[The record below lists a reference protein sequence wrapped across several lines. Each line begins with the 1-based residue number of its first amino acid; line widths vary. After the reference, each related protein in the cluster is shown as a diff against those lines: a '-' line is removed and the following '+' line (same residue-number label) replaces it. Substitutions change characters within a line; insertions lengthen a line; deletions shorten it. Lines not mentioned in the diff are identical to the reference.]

1 MSTSS
6 PSPRSYEFGQ
16 FQLDVPNCLLL
27 HDGKTVS
34 VAPKAFDTLVA
45 LVEHNGRV
53 LGKEELIKLIWPD
66 TFVEEINLAVHISA
80 LRRALGDSP
89 EAPRYIAT
97 IPRRGYR
104 FVAPVRNVLAAGDQP
119 AGDVGSV
126 PEKLVER
133 GNRAR
138 SQPEKQAI
146 GFPSTTPGRNW
157 RAIGAVIALL
167 VAGAIVTVSLSGKKG
182 GGSNNRLKS
191 IAVLPFKPF
200 GIDDKYDQLGLAM
213 ADALITKLSN
223 IREIVVRPTSVVLR
237 AEVSERDPG
246 AIGRKLAVDSVLE
259 GRIQASN
266 GLVRVSVQLI
276 RTSDGVPLWAER
288 FDQTGSNTFQ
298 LQDSISQRVA
308 DSLMPQ
314 LTGEE
319 KTLLS
324 ERYSPSD
331 TAHLAYIRGRF
342 FWDKRTPEGLK
353 KAIDSFNQAIEADPA
368 YALAYAGLADS
379 YVLLPFYAHVSPGDA
394 IPKAKE
400 AALKAL
406 EIDNRIAEAHASL
419 AYTRF
424 IYDWDWAEA
433 ESELKRS
440 LELNPNYPSARHWY
454 ADYLAAMGRNAEA
467 VAEMHRALEL
477 DPLSPIMNTDMGW
490 VLYAAGRYDEAIE
503 QLKKTLEMDP
513 DYCAAHWT
521 LGKVYEAKG
530 MYPEAI
536 TEFGN
541 QKDTALLGHALAIS
555 GRKDEALKILD
566 GLTRPDADSNT
577 PKLSIAFL
585 YWGLGD
591 GVHGEQWLEQAFQER
606 DHRLVYLKFDP
617 ATSDLRSD
625 QRFLSFVKRVGLP

>member
-6 PSPRSYEFGQ
+6 PNPRSYEFGQ

-53 LGKEELIKLIWPD
+53 LGKDELIKLVWPD

-80 LRRALGDSP
+80 LRRVLGDSP

-104 FVAPVRNVLAAGDQP
+104 FVAPVRNVPAVDDQP
-119 AGDVGSV
+119 AGGADWV
-126 PEKLVER
+126 PEDLDEP
-133 GNRAR
+133 GNRAAGR
-138 SQPEKQAI
+138 DEKQVA
-146 GFPSTTPGRNW
+146 GHPRAVLGRNW

-167 VAGAIVTVSLSGKKG
+167 VAGAIVTVSLSWKRG

-200 GIDDKYDQLGLAM
+200 GADDKYDQLGLAM

-237 AEVSERDPG
+237 AEVSERDAG

-308 DSLMPQ
+308 DSLVPQ

-324 ERYSPSD
+324 DRYSPND
-331 TAHLAYIRGRF
+331 AAHLAYIRGRF

-353 KAIDSFNQAIEADPA
+353 KAIDYFNQAIEADPA

-419 AYTRF
+419 AYAEF
-424 IYDWDWAEA
+424 IYDWDWAGA

-521 LGKVYEAKG
+521 LGKVYEARG
-530 MYPEAI
+530 MYQEAI

-555 GRKDEALKILD
+555 GRKGEAVKILD

-577 PKLSIAFL
+577 PKLSIACL

-591 GVHGEQWLEQAFQER
+591 AAHGEQWLERAFEER

-617 ATSDLRSD
+617 TTPDLRSD